1 MWVALCSIL
10 MLFVSLAS
18 AYIFLAAGRDGLRPV
33 SLPPLLWVS
42 TALIVTSSLTLKQA
56 IKSLKK
62 GNEGGYSRW
71 LLLTVALG
79 LAFLGSQLLA
89 WRQLVA
95 QGVYL
100 AGNPHSTFFYLL
112 TGTHGVHLVG
122 GIMALNYLL
131 LRTWHLSSRSEAL
144 LKRQTAADV
153 VALYWHFMDVLWVS
167 LFLLLLFWR

>member
-33 SLPPLLWVS
+33 TLPPLLWVS

-56 IKSLKK
+56 IKSLEK

-144 LKRQTAADV
+144 SKRRTAAGV
-153 VALYWHFMDVLWVS
+153 VALYWHFMDVLWVF